1 MSALGISNYM
11 LYLSMY
17 SCLQSDA
24 DLRFFSSLV
33 SFWSLRPVIS
43 PKTSVMEPILFV
55 NNLAILIFSS
65 FFSLL
70 FYGISFYSEMLLSN
84 TSYSEFENEIPGLKT
99 FYFSYSIRSSLSNE
113 SSGVMI
119 DEYSKEDLTF
129 DFDNSS

>member
-1 MSALGISNYM
+1 
-11 LYLSMY
+11 
-17 SCLQSDA
+17 
-24 DLRFFSSLV
+24 
-33 SFWSLRPVIS
+33 
-43 PKTSVMEPILFV
+43 
-55 NNLAILIFSS
+55 
-65 FFSLL
+65 
-70 FYGISFYSEMLLSN
+70 MLLSN